1 MSVQTWLRLQVSRVV
16 TWRGAHADE
25 AARVAETAATV
36 SLVRRSRVVVE
47 RKVSFASC
55 SVDTDCVA
63 RQCLAVTT
71 LAYL

>member
-1 MSVQTWLRLQVSRVV
+1 MS

-25 AARVAETAATV
+25 AARVAEAAATV
-36 SLVRRSRVVVE
+36 SLVRRSRMVVE
-47 RKVSFASC
+47 RKVSFASR

-63 RQCLAVTT
+63 GQCLAIST